1 MTARLYLIVS
11 ALGLL
16 PVALIYGVNPSGI
29 LPKLTDISVET
40 TDHIHVFRAIT
51 GLYMA
56 MIVLWLIGALR
67 GGWAL
72 TAVVSEIVFMFGLG
86 FGRLVSIA
94 VDGKPSLFF
103 IGSTLAE
110 FVLGIWGVLILI
122 KLKKAGLP
130 TSGS

>member
-16 PVALIYGVNPSGI
+16 PMALIYGFNPSGI
-29 LPKLTDISVET
+29 LPELTDISVET
-40 TDHIHVFRAIT
+40 TDHAHVFRAIM

-56 MIVLWLIGALR
+56 MIVLWLFGALR
-67 GGWAL
+67 RSWAL
-72 TAVVSEIVFMFGLG
+72 TAVVSEIVFIFGLG
-86 FGRLVSIA
+86 FGRLISIA

-122 KLKKAGLP
+122 KLKKAALP